1 MPDSSK
7 RNARVPDRYQALVKG
22 EMSVE
27 DLDDD
32 ELIQGR
38 LRAVDGTFKGRVPNA
53 IPRSLH
59 KAVVKELVSRT
70 ERRLLADLEDMY
82 AVLREIA
89 EAPRAPA
96 VARVQA
102 ATYLIERVSGKTPD
116 KVEIH
121 ADVRKFEQLEGAGLL
136 MDIEVEPQKALP
148 PVPDPNVVDAEI
160 VEEPKPKR
168 TPVRRKRAS

>member
-1 MPDSSK
+1 M
-7 RNARVPDRYQALVKG
+7 RRTQVPDRYKALLDG
-22 EMSVE
+22 TMSIE
-27 DLDDD
+27 ELDDE
-32 ELIQGR
+32 ELLRGK
-38 LRAVDGTFKGRVPNA
+38 LRAVDGTFKGRDSGL
-53 IPRSLH
+53 IPRSMH
-59 KAVVKELVSRT
+59 KAVVKEVVNRT
-70 ERRLLADLEDMY
+70 EKGLLPNLQTMY
-82 AVLREIA
+82 EVLQEIA
-89 EAPRAPA
+89 TNPRAPA
-96 VARVQA
+96 VAR
-102 ATYLIERVSGKTPD
+102 KTPD

>member
-1 MPDSSK
+1 M
-7 RNARVPDRYQALVKG
+7 RRTQVPDRYKALLDG
-22 EMSVE
+22 TMSIE
-27 DLDDD
+27 ELDDE
-32 ELIQGR
+32 ELLRGK
-38 LRAVDGTFKGRVPNA
+38 LRAVDGTFKGRDSGL
-53 IPRSLH
+53 IPRSMH
-59 KAVVKELVSRT
+59 KAVVKEVVNRT
-70 ERRLLADLEDMY
+70 EKGLLPNLQTMY
-82 AVLREIA
+82 EVLQEIA
-89 EAPRAPA
+89 TNPRAPA
-96 VARVQA
+96 VARNQA
-102 ATYLIERVSGKTPD
+102 AIYVIERVSGKTPD